1 MNHTPAQRLKA
12 RELFKNM
19 VSHKAKADHLALE
32 LLSHPDATA
41 IHLASAHRVSIV
53 AREALEHSTTTLRV
67 AFPSRSLMR
76 DEQWHN
82 HEYDRYNRPS
92 LLKAKETT

>member
-1 MNHTPAQRLKA
+1 
-12 RELFKNM
+12 
-19 VSHKAKADHLALE
+19 
-32 LLSHPDATA
+32 
-41 IHLASAHRVSIV
+41 V